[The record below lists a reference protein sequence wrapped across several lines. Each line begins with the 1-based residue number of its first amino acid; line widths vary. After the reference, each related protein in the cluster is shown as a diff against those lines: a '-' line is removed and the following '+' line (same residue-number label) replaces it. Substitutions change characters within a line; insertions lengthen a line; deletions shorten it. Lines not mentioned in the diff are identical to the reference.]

1 MAETE
6 YTVGEGDGMVSVCME
21 LEQGTLNDET
31 ITVDFSVS
39 ADSASS
45 SKADPTSVPVKLISA
60 IVSLTA
66 TLYLLSLSLSPGD
79 FGVSET
85 VSVSLGPMAATGS
98 TQCLTI
104 SITDDNIVESIE
116 SFSVAMISAS
126 DSVTLGYP
134 RTASVDITDN
144 DGIFSLL
151 QQLHRISTC
160 FYSTDVTVLMV
171 DAVYTV
177 GESSGVVSVCVQL
190 QGEMEGMSATVQL
203 STQSGTASESGE
215 RLHCQQQLTLFP
227 SLLPN

>member
-1 MAETE
+1 M
-6 YTVGEGDGMVSVCME
+6 GEGDGMVSVCVE
-21 LEQGTLNDET
+21 LEQGTLNEET

-45 SKADPTSVPVKLISA
+45 SKADPTSVPVRLICA

-79 FGVSET
+79 FGVSES

-116 SFSVAMISAS
+116 SFSVAMIAAS

-144 DGIFSLL
+144 DGI
-151 QQLHRISTC
+151 
-160 FYSTDVTVLMV
+160 
-171 DAVYTV
+171 
-177 GESSGVVSVCVQL
+177 
-190 QGEMEGMSATVQL
+190 
-203 STQSGTASESGE
+203 TQ
-215 RLHCQQQLTLFP
+215 F
-227 SLLPN
+227 

>member
-6 YTVGEGDGMVSVCME
+6 YTVGEGDGMVSVCVE
-21 LEQGTLNDET
+21 LEQGTLNEET

-45 SKADPTSVPVKLISA
+45 SKADPTSVPVRLICA
-60 IVSLTA
+60 IVSLTV

-144 DGIFSLL
+144 GGI
-151 QQLHRISTC
+151 
-160 FYSTDVTVLMV
+160 
-171 DAVYTV
+171 
-177 GESSGVVSVCVQL
+177 
-190 QGEMEGMSATVQL
+190 
-203 STQSGTASESGE
+203 TQ
-215 RLHCQQQLTLFP
+215 F
-227 SLLPN
+227 

>member
-6 YTVGEGDGMVSVCME
+6 YTVGEGDGMVSVCVE
-21 LEQGTLNDET
+21 LEQGTLNEET

-39 ADSASS
+39 ADSATS
-45 SKADPTSVPVKLISA
+45 SKADPTSVPVRLICA
-60 IVSLTA
+60 IVSLPA
-66 TLYLLSLSLSPGD
+66 LSLSPGD

-144 DGIFSLL
+144 DGI
-151 QQLHRISTC
+151 
-160 FYSTDVTVLMV
+160 
-171 DAVYTV
+171 
-177 GESSGVVSVCVQL
+177 
-190 QGEMEGMSATVQL
+190 
-203 STQSGTASESGE
+203 TQ
-215 RLHCQQQLTLFP
+215 F
-227 SLLPN
+227 

>member
-6 YTVGEGDGMVSVCME
+6 YTVGEGDGMVSVCVE
-21 LEQGTLNDET
+21 LEQGTLNEET

-45 SKADPTSVPVKLISA
+45 SKADPTSVPVRLICA

-66 TLYLLSLSLSPGD
+66 TLYLLSISLSLSPGD
-79 FGVSET
+79 FGVSEP

-116 SFSVAMISAS
+116 SFSVAMISGS

-144 DGIFSLL
+144 DGI
-151 QQLHRISTC
+151 
-160 FYSTDVTVLMV
+160 
-171 DAVYTV
+171 
-177 GESSGVVSVCVQL
+177 
-190 QGEMEGMSATVQL
+190 
-203 STQSGTASESGE
+203 TQ
-215 RLHCQQQLTLFP
+215 F
-227 SLLPN
+227 

>member
-21 LEQGTLNDET
+21 LEQGTLNVET

-104 SITDDNIVESIE
+104 SITDDNIVESVE

>member
-6 YTVGEGDGMVSVCME
+6 YTVGEGDGMVSVCVE
-21 LEQGTLNDET
+21 LEQGTLNEET

-45 SKADPTSVPVKLISA
+45 SKADPTSVPVRLICA

-85 VSVSLGPMAATGS
+85 VSVSLGPMTATGS

-144 DGIFSLL
+144 DGI
-151 QQLHRISTC
+151 
-160 FYSTDVTVLMV
+160 
-171 DAVYTV
+171 
-177 GESSGVVSVCVQL
+177 
-190 QGEMEGMSATVQL
+190 
-203 STQSGTASESGE
+203 TQ
-215 RLHCQQQLTLFP
+215 F
-227 SLLPN
+227 

>member
-6 YTVGEGDGMVSVCME
+6 YTVGEGDGMVSVCVE
-21 LEQGTLNDET
+21 LEQGTLNEET

-45 SKADPTSVPVKLISA
+45 SKADPTSVTVRFICA
-60 IVSLTA
+60 ILPA
-66 TLYLLSLSLSPGD
+66 LSLSLSPGD
-79 FGVSET
+79 FGVSEP
-85 VSVSLGPMAATGS
+85 VSISLGPMAATGS

-144 DGIFSLL
+144 DGIT
-151 QQLHRISTC
+151 QLC
-160 FYSTDVTVLMV
+160 
-171 DAVYTV
+171 
-177 GESSGVVSVCVQL
+177 
-190 QGEMEGMSATVQL
+190 
-203 STQSGTASESGE
+203 
-215 RLHCQQQLTLFP
+215 
-227 SLLPN
+227 

>member
-6 YTVGEGDGMVSVCME
+6 YTVGEGGGMVSVCVE
-21 LEQGTLNDET
+21 LEQGTLNEET

-45 SKADPTSVPVKLISA
+45 SKADPTSVPVRLICA

-144 DGIFSLL
+144 DGI
-151 QQLHRISTC
+151 
-160 FYSTDVTVLMV
+160 
-171 DAVYTV
+171 
-177 GESSGVVSVCVQL
+177 
-190 QGEMEGMSATVQL
+190 
-203 STQSGTASESGE
+203 TQ
-215 RLHCQQQLTLFP
+215 F
-227 SLLPN
+227 

>member
-6 YTVGEGDGMVSVCME
+6 YTVGEGDGMVSVCVE
-21 LEQGTLNDET
+21 LEQGTLNEET

-45 SKADPTSVPVKLISA
+45 SKAGPTSVPVRLICA

-66 TLYLLSLSLSPGD
+66 TLSLSPSLSPGD

-85 VSVSLGPMAATGS
+85 VSVLLGPMAATGS

-116 SFSVAMISAS
+116 SFSVAMIAAS

-144 DGIFSLL
+144 DGI
-151 QQLHRISTC
+151 
-160 FYSTDVTVLMV
+160 
-171 DAVYTV
+171 
-177 GESSGVVSVCVQL
+177 
-190 QGEMEGMSATVQL
+190 
-203 STQSGTASESGE
+203 TQ
-215 RLHCQQQLTLFP
+215 F
-227 SLLPN
+227 

>member
-6 YTVGEGDGMVSVCME
+6 YTVGEGDGMVSVCVE
-21 LEQGTLNDET
+21 LEQGTLNEET

-45 SKADPTSVPVKLISA
+45 SKADPTSVPVRLICA

-79 FGVSET
+79 FGVSEP

-104 SITDDNIVESIE
+104 SITDDDIVESIE

-144 DGIFSLL
+144 DGI
-151 QQLHRISTC
+151 
-160 FYSTDVTVLMV
+160 
-171 DAVYTV
+171 
-177 GESSGVVSVCVQL
+177 
-190 QGEMEGMSATVQL
+190 
-203 STQSGTASESGE
+203 TQ
-215 RLHCQQQLTLFP
+215 F
-227 SLLPN
+227 